1 MSIYSDNTNRT
12 SSKQY
17 SRIKGNYVDGCEIFS
32 VGNPDLMNPYSK
44 ILAIAC
50 TNGTFSGSNSTYPTE
65 GGIYNCYVN
74 PGYITKSFEASFWT
88 DQNNNTKALDE
99 HIHPELK
106 QTAGNLFDWLTG
118 SFGESTGSDG
128 YYAVSKGTPTYL
140 KKISG
145 SWMPIVNTL
154 TQFKHEVNAYQ
165 GTNII
170 NCRAENVSVAVYE
183 DSYNKSL
190 NISNN
195 KFNNVENGIKLY
207 TNVTN
212 TNPSYDNII
221 IKNNYI
227 RLTEH
232 LRPTTSSRNGLNDL
246 DNQVSHITVLPNPSL
261 TDKQWIDG
269 NYGQTSYVNKLIIE
283 NNILEIPISSSRKLY
298 SGKGAPYETFT
309 KTPYPL
315 YKYAGYYAGMQI
327 PSDLSFSQ
335 IGRKNPFTRHVS
347 IKNNKFINFYPSM
360 SYFMGSSSIGYS
372 QTIVMA
378 TSLTSSSDT
387 SPYKNTSASYQST
400 VIPKFFIEDNTYNSP
415 TGVSTASL
423 APVFVRI
430 SPTQGNTH
438 WHPLKQI
445 KQFANLNV
453 NKKLNAG
460 GSITGITKS
469 FLIDHPTKLNK
480 KLQYGSLESP
490 YHGIRLTGKSKANK
504 NKTKVDLP
512 DYISSLVH
520 ENDIN
525 IQLTPYLCNKVFY
538 IENIDLN
545 NNCFY
550 VICDEAENDFEFF
563 WSLTAVRKD
572 IYNLTT
578 EF

>member
-1 MSIYSDNTNRT
+1 MSIYADNTNRT

-17 SRIKGNYVDGCEIFS
+17 SRIRGNYVDGCEVFNG
-32 VGNPDLMNPYSK
+32 GNLDLMNPYSNVS
-44 ILAIAC
+44 AIVC
-50 TNGTFSGSNSTYPTE
+50 SNGTISQSRSTYPTE
-65 GGIYNCYVN
+65 GGIFNCYVN

-106 QTAGNLFDWLTG
+106 QFAGRLFDWLTG
-118 SFGESTGSDG
+118 SKGPDTGSDG
-128 YYAVSKGTPTYL
+128 DYAVSKGTPTYL

-145 SWMPIVNTL
+145 SWMPIINNL
-154 TQFKHEVNAYQ
+154 SQFKHEVYAYQ
-165 GTNII
+165 GTNIVD
-170 NCRAENVSVAVYE
+170 CRADNVSVAVYE

-195 KFNNVENGIKLY
+195 KFFNVENGIKLY
-207 TNVTN
+207 TNVAS
-212 TNPSYDNII
+212 TNPSYDNVI

-232 LRPTTSSRNGLNDL
+232 LRPTTASRNGINDL
-246 DNQVSHITVLPNPSL
+246 DNQVSHITVLPDPSI
-261 TDKQWIDG
+261 TDKQWIDN
-269 NYGQTSYVNKLIIE
+269 NYGQTSYINKLIID
-283 NNILEIPISSSRKLY
+283 NNILEIPVSSSRKLY
-298 SGKGAPYETFT
+298 YGKGSPYETFT
-309 KTPYPL
+309 KTPYQL
-315 YKYAGYYAGMQI
+315 YKYSGYYAGIQL
-327 PSDLSFSQ
+327 PSDHSFDAK
-335 IGRKNPFTRHVS
+335 GRKNPFTRHVS

-360 SYFMGSSSIGYS
+360 SYFMATSSVGYT
-372 QTIVMA
+372 QTIVMSTA
-378 TSLTSSSDT
+378 LTSSGDA
-387 SPYKNTSASYQST
+387 SPYKNTSASYQSN
-400 VIPKFFIEDNTYNSP
+400 VIPKYFIEDNTYNSP
-415 TGVSTASL
+415 VHPSTASL
-423 APVFVRI
+423 SPVFVVI
-430 SPTQGNTH
+430 SPKKGSTH
-438 WHPLKQI
+438 WSPIKQV

-453 NKKLNAG
+453 NKNLSAG

-469 FLIDHPTKLNK
+469 FLIDHPTKPDK

-525 IQLTPYLCNKVFY
+525 IQLTPYLCNKLFY
-538 IENIDLN
+538 VDDIDFY

-550 VICDEAENDFEFF
+550 VVCDQCENEFEFF

-572 IYNLTT
+572 IYNLIT